1 MIYKKIR
8 EFIDVKKISVDELGR
23 MSGIKKA
30 TIHNI
35 VKGETEMKIS
45 QYMRIVEALKVP
57 MDYFISEKAKDSN
70 MAMEPQG
77 SYFLQKEVDLMKKI
91 VQENER
97 YIQRLEKDLSG
108 YENKATET

>member
-8 EFIDVKKISVDELGR
+8 EFIELKKISVDELGR
-23 MSGIKKA
+23 LSGIKKA

-35 VKGETEMKIS
+35 VKGETEMKIG

-57 MDYFISEKAKDSN
+57 PGYFISEKTIDSN

-77 SYFLQKEVDLMKKI
+77 SYYLQKEVDLMRKI

-97 YIQRLEKDLSG
+97 YIQRLEKDLSS
-108 YENKATET
+108 YENSAKET